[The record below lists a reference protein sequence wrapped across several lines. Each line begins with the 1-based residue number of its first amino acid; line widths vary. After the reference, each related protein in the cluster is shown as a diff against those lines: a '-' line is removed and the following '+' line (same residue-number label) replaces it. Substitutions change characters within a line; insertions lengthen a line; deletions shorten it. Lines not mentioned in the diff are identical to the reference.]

1 MLNLIPS
8 RSSILANML
17 SQVHARRGRRLVVAA
32 RAPLAP
38 FIVGAPRSGTTLLR
52 MMLDSH
58 PALAIP
64 PETGFIPRALA
75 GLFGND
81 EHQRL
86 AFVNTISHFPP
97 DASGW
102 QDFGIETLDLMRDL
116 QNITPFHVDEALR
129 CFYRMYAAR
138 FNKPRWGDKT
148 PSYGRHM
155 RAIERVL
162 PEACFIHMIRDG
174 RDVALSLR
182 NLWFSP
188 GNDMTTLAR
197 HWRRGICTT
206 RRQSMHCRRY
216 LELRYESL
224 VTDPETTL
232 REVSDFIEI
241 DYDASMLSYHTRA
254 RTRLMQHQTRKGS
267 SGDVIATQDQRLAMQ
282 HLTMSPPDT
291 SRIARWRTEMS
302 AAELAEYESVAGGL
316 LVALDYPRE

>member
-1 MLNLIPS
+1 MLNLTPS
-8 RSSILANML
+8 QSSILANML

-38 FIVGAPRSGTTLLR
+38 FIVGSPRSGTTLLR

-58 PALAIP
+58 PQLAIP

-81 EHQRL
+81 AHQRL
-86 AFVNTISHFPP
+86 AFMQTISHFPAESP
-97 DASGW
+97 GW
-102 QDFGIETLDLMRDL
+102 RDFGIDAPTLTRELEG
-116 QNITPFHVDEALR
+116 IAPFHVDEALR

-148 PSYGRHM
+148 PSYGRHL

-162 PEACFIHMIRDG
+162 PEASFIHMIRDG

-197 HWRRGICTT
+197 HWRRDICAI
-206 RRQSMHCRRY
+206 RGQSLQCRRY
-216 LELRYESL
+216 LEL
-224 VTDPETTL
+224 
-232 REVSDFIEI
+232 
-241 DYDASMLSYHTRA
+241 
-254 RTRLMQHQTRKGS
+254 
-267 SGDVIATQDQRLAMQ
+267 
-282 HLTMSPPDT
+282 
-291 SRIARWRTEMS
+291 
-302 AAELAEYESVAGGL
+302 
-316 LVALDYPRE
+316 